1 MEIDAPCSSN
11 WDEPR
16 DALIRK
22 IVELK
27 VNTINKNNNEPVRK
41 MAVLKFQFKF
51 PESVKSHIFHKV
63 IIVLV
68 F

>member
-41 MAVLKFQFKF
+41 MDVLKF
-51 PESVKSHIFHKV
+51 
-63 IIVLV
+63 
-68 F
+68 